1 MVSGGCGGKR
11 DLRGWSQIMESFL
24 GDEIGKVD
32 GSEQGK
38 DGSDLCYSLKVTFR
52 MLCGNCRGTK
62 DKQGDHVGGQCNT

>member
-38 DGSDLCYSLKVTFR
+38 DGSGLFYSLKVTF
-52 MLCGNCRGTK
+52 
-62 DKQGDHVGGQCNT
+62 